1 MTTVHTLASGSSGN
15 AAVLSCGDTHLLI
28 DAGISCRRITAALK
42 ELGLTP
48 ADLTAILITHTH
60 SDHISGL
67 NTLLKKTTCPLL
79 ATPRTCRELSCRVEG
94 IDPRLMGLD
103 SPITLGEIDMQ
114 PIPTSHDAPGS
125 CGWRLDTESGSVG
138 FLTDT
143 GYVTDEALDL
153 LPGVDFVILE
163 SNHDVESLCSG
174 PYPYYLKQRILG
186 LQGHLCNEDAA
197 QFAVTLAENGAERR
211 SHRAGRCRTGSG
223 TVRSAPGHRRPV
235 PHRQKE
241 GLMQKVTILCT
252 GKLKEKF
259 YLDAVAEYVKR
270 LSRFCKLEIIEL
282 PEERLPED
290 PSPAQIEAA
299 LSKEADAVR
308 AKLPNGCLVI
318 AMCVEG
324 RERSSEELARYLAD
338 SAAQGASHIVFLIG
352 SSFGMHESLKRQ
364 AALRLSMSP
373 MTFPHHLLRVMLL
386 EQIYRAYQINAGSRY
401 HK

>member
-1 MTTVHTLASGSSGN
+1 
-15 AAVLSCGDTHLLI
+15 
-28 DAGISCRRITAALK
+28 
-42 ELGLTP
+42 
-48 ADLTAILITHTH
+48 
-60 SDHISGL
+60 
-67 NTLLKKTTCPLL
+67 
-79 ATPRTCRELSCRVEG
+79 
-94 IDPRLMGLD
+94 
-103 SPITLGEIDMQ
+103 MQ

-197 QFAVTLAENGAERR
+197 QFAVTLAENGASDIVLAHLSRDNNTPAMALNAVAR
-211 SHRAGRCRTGSG
+211 RAGRRRTDSG

-235 PHRQKE
+235 SHRQKE
-241 GLMQKVTILCT
+241 GLMQKMTILCT

-259 YLDAVAEYVKR
+259 YLDAAAEYVKR

>member
-103 SPITLGEIDMQ
+103 GPITLGEIDMQ

-197 QFAVTLAENGAERR
+197 QFAVTLAENGA
-211 SHRAGRCRTGSG
+211 SDIVLAHLSRTDSG

-241 GLMQKVTILCT
+241 GLMQKMTILCT

-259 YLDAVAEYVKR
+259 YLDAAAEYVKR

-338 SAAQGASHIVFLIG
+338 SAAQVG